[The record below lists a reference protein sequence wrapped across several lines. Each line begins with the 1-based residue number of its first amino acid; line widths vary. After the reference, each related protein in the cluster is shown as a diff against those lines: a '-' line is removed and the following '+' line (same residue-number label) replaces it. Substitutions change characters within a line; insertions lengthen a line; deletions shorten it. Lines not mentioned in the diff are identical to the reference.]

1 MDFHPSD
8 LPSEG
13 DLFELERWDRGY
25 DAEDICCVICGAPS
39 FVSSLLAP
47 TKAIKTLL
55 IKVKVVVEEVR
66 HRNLERYKWFVPQA
80 IRAENYH
87 YEKDWDIASL
97 ANHDLPLEV
106 LGTDGG
112 LPVELWF

>member
-13 DLFELERWDRGY
+13 DLFEFKRWDRGSN
-25 DAEDICCVICGAPS
+25 AEDICCVICGAPS
-39 FVSSLLAP
+39 F
-47 TKAIKTLL
+47 
-55 IKVKVVVEEVR
+55 VVVEEVR

-112 LPVELWF
+112 LLIELWF